1 MVAMM
6 AADCGP
12 NVEQKRS
19 FVGSLEPPA
28 ATVQDG
34 PMRTLFA
41 KILLAQVITVLLALL
56 VVMAITRANLNR
68 GFLDFLERQ
77 EAAVLDITA
86 PALAELYEARGGWE
100 FLRNQPDNWFGIL
113 RQTRELLPGES
124 ERGRGPQHM
133 GRLGGERGSRAAGGP
148 PDHPLRW
155 LRSLDRLQLRDRLF
169 LLDADRA
176 FLAGVPVHDAEQLAL
191 QEVRVG
197 DEAVGWIGFAPM
209 GNALPPEAERFL
221 FGQVRVLSAAFLIAL
236 GLAALLGFLLARQLS
251 QPVRELVGTVT
262 ELTHGHYDKRVDRA
276 GRDEIGRLS
285 ESVNSLA
292 ATLEKNRSA
301 RQRWMADI
309 AHELRTPVAILKGE
323 IEALADGVRPA
334 DNRSLASLGEE
345 INQLAALVD
354 DLQTLALSDAGALN
368 LRKER
373 TDLAALVR
381 QAAEPFGERLAARAI
396 ALELD
401 LPASMEVSADAQR
414 LRQLLHN
421 LLENSARYVDSG
433 GWVRIHLGTSN
444 GSTLLTVEDSG
455 PGVPEAQL
463 ERLFDRFYRVE
474 QGRSRAGGGSGLGLS
489 ICRNI
494 VEAHGGR
501 IFAERGTS
509 GGLLLRIEWP
519 A

>member
-1 MVAMM
+1 
-6 AADCGP
+6 
-12 NVEQKRS
+12 
-19 FVGSLEPPA
+19 
-28 ATVQDG
+28 
-34 PMRTLFA
+34 MRTLFA

-56 VVMAITRANLNR
+56 VVMVITRANLSR
-68 GFLDFLERQ
+68 GFIDFLERQ

-86 PALAELYEARGGWE
+86 PALAELYEAQGGWE
-100 FLRNQPDNWFGIL
+100 FLRDQPENWFGIL
-113 RQTRELLPGES
+113 RQNRELLPAEG
-124 ERGRGPQHM
+124 ERGRGPPRR
-133 GRLGGERGSRAAGGP
+133 GRLAAERGPGAAGGP

-169 LLDADRA
+169 LLDADRT
-176 FLAGVPVHDAEQLAL
+176 FLAGAPVQDTAELSL

-197 DEAVGWIGFAPM
+197 EDAVGWIGFAPM
-209 GNALPPEAERFL
+209 GQVLPPEAERFL
-221 FGQVRVLSAAFLIAL
+221 LGQVRVLSAAFLIAL

-251 QPVRELVGTVT
+251 HPVRELMGTVT
-262 ELTHGHYDKRVDRA
+262 ALAHGHYDQRA
-276 GRDEIGRLS
+276 ASVGRDEIGRLS

-345 INQLAALVD
+345 IDQLAGLVD

-368 LRKER
+368 LRQER
-373 TDLAALVR
+373 TDLAALLR
-381 QAAEPFGERLAARAI
+381 QAAETFGERLAGRGI
-396 ALELD
+396 VLELD
-401 LPASMEVSADAQR
+401 LPAAMEISADAQR

-421 LLENSARYVDSG
+421 LLENSVRYVESG
-433 GWVRIHLGTSN
+433 GWVRISLKS
-444 GSTLLTVEDSG
+444 SSAAALLTVEDSG
-455 PGVPEAQL
+455 PGVPEGQL

-494 VEAHGGR
+494 VDAHGGR
-501 IFAERGTS
+501 ILAERGGS
-509 GGLLLRIEWP
+509 GGLLLRIELP